1 MRYKKKEMLQNVSTL
16 IRANDS
22 ILKYIASNPD
32 GVVETLT
39 MCQESAML
47 IGNYIETLG
56 ETYACLVKDL
66 EDYCENLY
74 QISIHL
80 SDANQCKKITK
91 VIQKQLCKIE
101 HGIRYDLPAHR
112 KEMVFL
118 PYKASMWDSL
128 ESVWKAADADENI
141 DAYVIPIPYFKRQ
154 EDGKLGEEHYEADLY
169 PDYVPI
175 TDYREYDF
183 EERQPDVI
191 FIHNPYDYANFVL
204 TIHPYFYSENLKRF
218 TDCLVYI
225 PYYSTSGEMAE
236 AQSLCP
242 AYIHA
247 DYIVTQAEKYRKF
260 FDPEIPDEKF
270 LPLGSPKFDSV
281 IHKCQNPPEPPA
293 EWKKLMEGK
302 KVYFYNTSINGML
315 GNTENFLKKMEYVFD
330 TFKGREDACLLWR
343 PHPLLESTFD
353 SMRSEYR
360 GEYDRLKQRFMDEKL
375 GIYDDTPNIENAVAF
390 SDAYVGDSGSSVTS
404 LFGVVGKPLFIL
416 DNAIHELPDK
426 DSWKGI
432 VYHVPHV
439 PINDCRDRYV
449 VVYGNKLFYAPNN
462 DYHYEYFCNLSE
474 YAGGNYY
481 SQAYQFGDM
490 VYVFPQSA
498 EHILAIDSN
507 KSIRR
512 IELKHECEQQFAF
525 SGALEYSGYVY
536 ILPVRYSSLLR
547 FDPKTENIEYLP
559 GVGNFNFGL
568 VNNELKVCARTY
580 QNGKMFFLDI
590 TGKQLL
596 VVDLKTM
603 KAEVV
608 TTTFDKTYM
617 GMLPERDVSDIFW
630 LVPFEGTKLTRWN
643 YRTGE
648 KQEYDLYVDGLKA
661 YYARQQNVE
670 CDSQYFSSLAIT
682 ENKVYAAPLWGNMF
696 VKLDIKSGKAER
708 WNGPFDVVEAKPEG
722 YSPSLS
728 RGCFIRYLE
737 KDTKY
742 CFFYDPLRKTYDIDF
757 GIDVATEIEKTFQY
771 EDLLAHAPGFAKESQ
786 WMQYCCKENA
796 FHTLKDFLDGT
807 LPGRPFDRDVQ
818 LAEFQKINASVDG
831 RCGEKVIEYLK
842 KTLE

>member
-16 IRANDS
+16 LRANDS

-56 ETYACLVKDL
+56 ESYAYLVKDL

-91 VIQKQLCKIE
+91 NIQKQLCKIE
-101 HGIRYDLPAHR
+101 HAIRYDLPGHR

-183 EERQPDVI
+183 EERQPDAI

-204 TIHPYFYSENLKRF
+204 TIHPYFYSENLKKF

-270 LPLGSPKFDSV
+270 LPFGSPKFDSV

-315 GNTENFLKKMEYVFD
+315 SNTENLLKKMEYVFD

-416 DNAIHELPDK
+416 DNAIHELPDE

-432 VYHVPHV
+432 VYHVP
-439 PINDCRDRYV
+439 IDDFRDQYV
-449 VVYGNKLFYAPNN
+449 VVYGNMLFYAPNN
-462 DYHYEYFCNLSE
+462 DYHYEYFCDLSE

-498 EHILAIDSN
+498 EHILVIDSN
-507 KSIRR
+507 KRIRR
-512 IELKHECEQQFAF
+512 IELKHECEQQDAF
-525 SGALEYSGYVY
+525 GGAFVYDDYVY
-536 ILPVRYSSLLR
+536 ILPGRYSALIR
-547 FDPKTENIEYLP
+547 FDPKTEKVEYLP
-559 GVGNFNFGL
+559 DIGPFNFGM
-568 VNNELKVCARTY
+568 VNNENTLCARAY
-580 QNGKMFFLDI
+580 QNGKFFFMDT

-596 VVDLKTM
+596 VVDLKAM
-603 KAEVV
+603 KTEMVG
-608 TTTFDKTYM
+608 TTLDMTYRVM
-617 GMLPERDVSDIFW
+617 VSEKDDSDIFW
-630 LVPFEGTKLTRWN
+630 LLPFEGTSLTRWN

-648 KQEYDLYVDGLKA
+648 KREYNLYVDGLKA
-661 YYARQQNVE
+661 YYAGQQNVE
-670 CDSQYFSSLAIT
+670 CDSRYFSSLAIT
-682 ENKVYAAPLWGNMF
+682 EDMVCAAPLWGNMF

-708 WNGPFDVVEAKPEG
+708 WDDPFETTMAKPEG
-722 YSPSLS
+722 YKPSWSVGYFL
-728 RGCFIRYLE
+728 RYRE
-737 KDTKY
+737 NDRKY
-742 CFFYDPLRKTYDIDF
+742 FFYHEPSRKSYDIDWQM
-757 GIDVATEIEKTFQY
+757 GEATEIQQTFRR
-771 EDLLAHAPGFAKESQ
+771 EDLLVHAPGFAKESQ

-807 LPGRPFDRDVQ
+807 LPGKPFDREVQ

-831 RCGEKVIEYLK
+831 KCGERVIEYLK
-842 KTLE
+842 KMLE

>member
-16 IRANDS
+16 LRANDS

-39 MCQESAML
+39 ICQESAML

-56 ETYACLVKDL
+56 ESYTYLVKDL

-91 VIQKQLCKIE
+91 NIQKQLCKIE
-101 HGIRYDLPAHR
+101 HAIRYDLPGHR

-183 EERQPDVI
+183 EERMPDAI

-204 TIHPYFYSENLKRF
+204 TIHPYFYSENLKKF

-270 LPLGSPKFDSV
+270 LPFGSPKFDSV

-293 EWKKLMEGK
+293 EWKKLMKGK

-360 GEYDRLKQRFMDEKL
+360 REYDRLKQRFMDEKL

-416 DNAIHELPDK
+416 DNAIHKLPDE

-432 VYHVPHV
+432 VYHVPT
-439 PINDCRDRYV
+439 DDFRDQYV
-449 VVYGNKLFYAPNN
+449 VVYGNMLFYAPNN
-462 DYHYEYFCNLSE
+462 DYRYEYFCDLSE

-490 VYVFPQSA
+490 VYVFPHSA

-507 KSIRR
+507 KCIRR
-512 IELKHECEQQFAF
+512 IELKHECEQQDAF
-525 SGALEYSGYVY
+525 GGAVVYDDYVY
-536 ILPVRYSSLLR
+536 ILPGRYSALIR
-547 FDPKTENIEYLP
+547 FDPKTEKVEYLP
-559 GVGNFNFGL
+559 DIGPFNFGM
-568 VNNELKVCARTY
+568 VNNENTLCARAY
-580 QNGKMFFLDI
+580 QNGKFFFMDT

-596 VVDLKTM
+596 IVDLKAM
-603 KAEVV
+603 KTEIVG
-608 TTTFDKTYM
+608 TTLDMTYRVM
-617 GMLPERDVSDIFW
+617 IPEKDDSDIFW
-630 LVPFEGTKLTRWN
+630 LLPFEGTSLTRWN
-643 YRTGE
+643 YRTGG
-648 KQEYDLYVDGLKA
+648 KREYNLYVDGLKA
-661 YYARQQNVE
+661 YYAGQRNVE
-670 CDSQYFSSLAIT
+670 CDSRYFSSLAIT
-682 ENKVYAAPLWGNMF
+682 DDAVYTAPLWGNMF
-696 VKLDIKSGKAER
+696 VKLDIKSGKAES
-708 WNGPFDVVEAKPEG
+708 WESPFEVAMAKPEG
-722 YSPSLS
+722 YSPSWSVGSFLPY
-728 RGCFIRYLE
+728 RENAR
-737 KDTKY
+737 KY
-742 CFFYDPLRKTYDIDF
+742 YFYYEPLRKSYDIDLHT
-757 GIDVATEIEKTFQY
+757 GAAIEIEQTYQY
-771 EDLLAHAPGFAKESQ
+771 EDLLMHAPGFAKESQ

-807 LPGRPFDRDVQ
+807 LPGKPFDKEVQ

-831 RCGEKVIEYLK
+831 KCGEKVIEYLK

>member
-16 IRANDS
+16 LRANDS

-56 ETYACLVKDL
+56 ESYTYLVKDL

-91 VIQKQLCKIE
+91 NIQKQLCKIE
-101 HGIRYDLPAHR
+101 HAIRYDLPGHR

-183 EERQPDVI
+183 EERMPDAI

-204 TIHPYFYSENLKRF
+204 TIHPYFYSENLKKF

-270 LPLGSPKFDSV
+270 LPFGSPKFDSV
-281 IHKCQNPPEPPA
+281 IHKCQNPPEPPS

-315 GNTENFLKKMEYVFD
+315 GNTENLLKKMEYVFD

-375 GIYDDTPNIENAVAF
+375 GIYDDTPDIENAVAF

-416 DNAIHELPDK
+416 DNAIHKLPDE

-432 VYHVPHV
+432 VYYIPT
-439 PINDCRDRYV
+439 DDRRDQYA
-449 VVYGNKLFYAPNN
+449 VVYGNELFYAPNN

-481 SQAYQFGDM
+481 SRAYQFDDI
-490 VYVFPQSA
+490 VYVFPQNA
-498 EHILAIDSN
+498 EHILAVDSN

-512 IELKHECEQQFAF
+512 IELKHECEQQWVF
-525 SGALEYSGYVY
+525 SDALVYNDYVY
-536 ILPVRYSSLLR
+536 ILPVRYSSLIR
-547 FDPKTENIEYLP
+547 FNPKTENVEYLP
-559 GVGNFNFGL
+559 DVGAFNYGT
-568 VNNELKVCARTY
+568 VNNENTIFARIY
-580 QNGKMFFLDI
+580 QNGKLFFLGA
-590 TGKQLL
+590 TGEKMMI
-596 VVDLKTM
+596 VDLKTM
-603 KAEVV
+603 KTEVV
-608 TTTFDKTYM
+608 ATTLDMPYM
-617 GMLPERDVSDIFW
+617 AMYPEKDDADIFW
-630 LVPFEGTKLTRWN
+630 LLPFEGTILTRWN

-648 KQEYDLYVDGLKA
+648 KKEYDLYVDGLKS

-670 CDSQYFSSLAIT
+670 CTSKYFSSLAIT
-682 ENKVYAAPLWGNMF
+682 EDAVYAAPLWGNMF
-696 VKLDIKSGKAER
+696 VKLNIKSGMTER
-708 WNGPFDVVEAKPEG
+708 WDNPFDLTLVKQEG
-722 YSPSLS
+722 YSPSFGV
-728 RGCFIRYLE
+728 GCFRKCYE
-737 KDTKY
+737 DNNNY
-742 CFFYDPLRKTYDIDF
+742 CFIFEPMRRAYDIDWNT
-757 GIDVATEIEKTFQY
+757 GTVVEIEETFRY
-771 EDLLAHAPGFAKESQ
+771 EEVCAHAPGFAKESQ

-807 LPGRPFDRDVQ
+807 LPGKPFDRDVQ

-831 RCGEKVIEYLK
+831 KCGEKVIEYLK

>member
-16 IRANDS
+16 LRANDS

-56 ETYACLVKDL
+56 ESYAYLVKDL

-91 VIQKQLCKIE
+91 NIQKQLCKIE
-101 HGIRYDLPAHR
+101 HAIRYDLPGHR

-183 EERQPDVI
+183 EERQPDAI

-204 TIHPYFYSENLKRF
+204 TIHPYFYSENLKKF

-270 LPLGSPKFDSV
+270 LPFGSPKFDSV

-315 GNTENFLKKMEYVFD
+315 GNTENLLKKMEYVFD

-432 VYHVPHV
+432 VYYIPT
-439 PINDCRDRYV
+439 DDRRDQYA
-449 VVYGNKLFYAPNN
+449 VVYGNKLFYSPND
-462 DYHYEYFCNLSE
+462 DYNYKYFCDLSE

-481 SQAYQFGDM
+481 SRAYQFDDI
-490 VYVFPQSA
+490 VYVFPQNA
-498 EHILAIDSN
+498 EHILAVDSN

-512 IELKHECEQQFAF
+512 IELKHECEQQWVF
-525 SGALEYSGYVY
+525 SDALVYNDYVY
-536 ILPVRYSSLLR
+536 ILPVRYSSLIR
-547 FDPKTENIEYLP
+547 FNPKTENVEYLP
-559 GVGNFNFGL
+559 DVGAFNYGT
-568 VNNELKVCARTY
+568 VNNENTIFARIY
-580 QNGKMFFLDI
+580 QNGKLFFLGA
-590 TGKQLL
+590 TGEKMMI
-596 VVDLKTM
+596 VDLKTM
-603 KAEVV
+603 KTEVV
-608 TTTFDKTYM
+608 ATTLDMPYM
-617 GMLPERDVSDIFW
+617 AMYPEKDDADIFW
-630 LVPFEGTKLTRWN
+630 LLPFEGTILTRWN

-648 KQEYDLYVDGLKA
+648 KKEYDLYVDGLKS

-670 CDSQYFSSLAIT
+670 CASKYFSSLAIT
-682 ENKVYAAPLWGNMF
+682 EDAVYAAPLWGNMF
-696 VKLDIKSGKAER
+696 VKLNIKSGMTER
-708 WNGPFDVVEAKPEG
+708 WDNPFDLTLVKQEG
-722 YSPSLS
+722 YSPSFGV
-728 RGCFIRYLE
+728 GCFRKCYE
-737 KDTKY
+737 DNNNY
-742 CFFYDPLRKTYDIDF
+742 CFIFEPTRRAYDIDWNT
-757 GIDVATEIEKTFQY
+757 GVVVEIEETFRY
-771 EDLLAHAPGFAKESQ
+771 EEVCAHAPGFAKESQ

-807 LPGRPFDRDVQ
+807 LPGKPFDREVQ

-831 RCGEKVIEYLK
+831 RCGERVIEYLK
-842 KTLE
+842 KVLE